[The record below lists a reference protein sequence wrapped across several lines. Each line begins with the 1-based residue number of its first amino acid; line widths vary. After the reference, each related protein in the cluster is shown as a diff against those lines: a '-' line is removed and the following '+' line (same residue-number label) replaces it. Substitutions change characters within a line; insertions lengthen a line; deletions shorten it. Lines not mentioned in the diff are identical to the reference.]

1 MTQQPFQRL
10 QREIEPITQQSANTM
25 SINDL
30 KSKIDQLDTMK
41 DRIAMK
47 LMSGELNNDLD
58 LKRKLRKLNTNA
70 LKKTNI
76 LRMVLMKKE
85 SQQESQLK
93 KDRKIFLSNLQQKYN
108 TLNNLTSQEKLKQL
122 KAISRQLQNNS
133 NYYDRNINSF
143 STKIADDISKIN
155 NQNLRLESQRRN
167 LQRLQLKNKIDM
179 KRSTDK
185 STIQEFRSKTKSIE
199 SYINNKN
206 RQIMLLSDYNK
217 MLELNQDIKTNK
229 SNLQALISD
238 IKNDSK
244 YKDLLVNP
252 PRTTFLWNTVRK
264 TIDEFPEKYQ
274 AMQTLFNTKKK
285 VIQLKNNRSS
295 SQST

>member
-1 MTQQPFQRL
+1 MSQQEFQRL
-10 QREIEPITQQSANTM
+10 QSEIEPITQQSANTM

-41 DRIAMK
+41 DRITMK
-47 LMSGELNNDLD
+47 RMSGELDNDLD

-70 LKKTNI
+70 LNKTNI

-85 SQQESQLK
+85 SQQDSQLK

-143 STKIADDISKIN
+143 STKIVDEISKIN

-167 LQRLQLKNKIDM
+167 LQRVQLKNKIDM
-179 KRSTDK
+179 KRSKKRFIHISK
-185 STIQEFRSKTKSIE
+185 S
-199 SYINNKN
+199 
-206 RQIMLLSDYNK
+206 
-217 MLELNQDIKTNK
+217 
-229 SNLQALISD
+229 
-238 IKNDSK
+238 
-244 YKDLLVNP
+244 
-252 PRTTFLWNTVRK
+252 
-264 TIDEFPEKYQ
+264 
-274 AMQTLFNTKKK
+274 
-285 VIQLKNNRSS
+285 
-295 SQST
+295 

>member
-1 MTQQPFQRL
+1 MSQQQFQRL

-41 DRIAMK
+41 DRIAI
-47 LMSGELNNDLD
+47 
-58 LKRKLRKLNTNA
+58 
-70 LKKTNI
+70 KTNI

-85 SQQESQLK
+85 SQQQESQLK

-133 NYYDRNINSF
+133 NYYDRNIHNF

-155 NQNLRLESQRRN
+155 DQHLRLESQRRN

-185 STIQEFRSKTKSIE
+185 STIQEFRSKTKSID

-206 RQIMLLSDYNK
+206 RQIRLLSDYNK

-274 AMQTLFNTKKK
+274 AMQNLFNTKKK